1 MLKLKSILATLA
13 LCSTLTLSVPAPK
26 AEAGIFL
33 APTGVGI
40 LMIILGA
47 ARDDLFLLILDGQD
61 NVSQMEEKLAAK
73 YNFIDDQQALKDLS
87 ALIVKKVKTTQVCDT
102 EIEVKLDRDAVLDI
116 LAPTGLIELE
126 PARVQALL
134 NDLT

>member
-13 LCSTLTLSVPAPK
+13 LSATLTLSVPAPK

-33 APTGVGI
+33 APAGVGI
-40 LMIILGA
+40 LLIILGA
-47 ARDDLFLLILDGQD
+47 ARDDLFLLLLDGQD
-61 NVSQMEEKLAAK
+61 HASQMEEKLTAK

-87 ALIVKKVKTTQVCDT
+87 ALIVKEVKNTQVGDS
-102 EIEVKLDRDAVLDI
+102 EIEVKLDREAVLDI

-126 PARVQALL
+126 PAKVAALL